1 MGIKNLNQF
10 IQTECS
16 DGIKTIP
23 FNALANKVVV
33 IDANIFMYRFVAE
46 DATLKTCIP

>member
-10 IQTECS
+10 IRKECS
-16 DGIKTIP
+16 DAIKTITLD
-23 FNALANKVVV
+23 ALANKVVV

-46 DATLKTCIP
+46 DAL